1 MRSAPPPVER
11 CSNLRYMRAYGMAE
25 ASSLLNLEVGGEG
38 GGIAKALL
46 WLRLEIPLERDFN
59 PSA

>member
-1 MRSAPPPVER
+1 
-11 CSNLRYMRAYGMAE
+11 MAE